1 MNDNLQASTATSDAE
16 TILANNPD
24 ITGLYGVYSYDG
36 PALAQAVQSAGKTA
50 SVRIVSDDSDAQ
62 TLGFIS
68 SGVISGT
75 VVQMPYQQGYTG
87 AYILAAEKVLGKDAT
102 MAIVKPYLESDGSTL
117 SSGVGLVTKSDL
129 NDYKALQSS
138 LGIS

>member
-1 MNDNLQASTATSDAE
+1 M
-16 TILANNPD
+16 
-24 ITGLYGVYSYDG
+24 
-36 PALAQAVQSAGKTA
+36 QSAGKTS
-50 SVRIVSDDSDAQ
+50 SVHIVSDDSDAQ
-62 TLGFIS
+62 TLGFIK

-117 SSGVGLVTKSDL
+117 SSGVGLVTSSDL
-129 NDYKALQSS
+129 SAYQALETQ